1 MKCPSCGVESAE
13 GAAECP
19 ACGLIFAK
27 WQKKAEGQ
35 AQPAPAEAA
44 SGPAAAPAAGGGLW
58 SWFLGFLLLAA
69 TAGGAA
75 YYFLQPA
82 QPKGGPGL
90 ISAEP
95 YKAEITALE
104 AALYKEE
111 PPNYQDASAVER
123 AASDIAGKMMVSR
136 RLRGHPGVEKV
147 SMLAA
152 MTGEGGLTYTSTARR
167 EWITK
172 WEEAREGLFEKAA
185 WFHAPLFFNPEA
197 AAAAD
202 PAKAAV
208 DLQRVL
214 GWMDRLISEARL
226 ETQVFP
232 KHDINLQNL
241 KAAQENQQHL
251 EQWRA
256 WAQGWQA
263 RVAEAR
269 AAMPDP
275 QNLNEEMREAH
286 RAMTQVLDLLAVPA
300 NPGAGVFLG
309 MGDPAFNALYLP
321 GESLRDNWLNTAD
334 NWLKYP
340 RSVLTK
346 TPPVRPG

>member
-27 WQKKAEGQ
+27 WQKKAE
-35 AQPAPAEAA
+35 APAQ
-44 SGPAAAPAAGGGLW
+44 PAAAPETDPAPAASGGGPG
-58 SWFLGFLLLAA
+58 SWLVGLVLLAA

-82 QPKGGPGL
+82 GAKDGPKL
-90 ISAEP
+90 ISPEP
-95 YKAEITALE
+95 YRAEIAALE
-104 AALYKEE
+104 SALYKDE
-111 PPNYQDASAVER
+111 PANYQDAAAVEESAR
-123 AASDIAGKMMVSR
+123 RLEAKLAGPR
-136 RLRGHPGVEKV
+136 RLRAHGSLEKIN
-147 SMLAA
+147 MLAA
-152 MTGEGGLTYTSTARR
+152 MAGEGGLTYTSTARR
-167 EWITK
+167 DWITR
-172 WEEAREGLFEKAA
+172 WEDARSGLFEKAE
-185 WFHAPLFFNPEA
+185 WFHAPVFFDPGA

-202 PAKAAV
+202 PAKAAI
-208 DLQRVL
+208 DLRRVL
-214 GWMDRLISEARL
+214 GWTDRLIAEARA
-226 ETQVFP
+226 EISVFP

-241 KAAQENQQHL
+241 KADPGNEAQL

-263 RVAEAR
+263 RVSEA
-269 AAMPDP
+269 AAALPPP
-275 QNLNEEMREAH
+275 QNLSEEQREAH
-286 RAMTQVLDLLAVPA
+286 RAMKQVLDLLAVPA

-309 MGDPAFNALYLP
+309 LGDPAFSALYLP

-340 RSVLTK
+340 RSLLDK
-346 TPPVRPG
+346 TPRQP